1 MHVCV
6 IRRGYES
13 LRRGPAAAR
22 GRPGPFCPVPVLSR
36 ARFVPCPSC
45 PTPVLSHAHCIP
57 GPLLVQPGPFVPC
70 PFCPLPVLSLARFV
84 PCPFCPGSFCL
95 EPVVLP
101 SLLSR
106 SPVFPSSP
114 QHRRARS
121 SPARAR
127 ERFLNRICFVA
138 VIFLTAI
145 VISLYY
151 YIILFL

>member
-22 GRPGPFCPVPVLSR
+22 GRPGPFCPAPICPMPVLSH
-36 ARFVPCPSC
+36 ARLVPRPSC
-45 PTPVLSHAHCIP
+45 PTPIVYQNLFLSSPA
-57 GPLLVQPGPFVPC
+57 
-70 PFCPLPVLSLARFV
+70 LSSRARFV
-84 PCPFCPGSFCL
+84 PCPFCP

-106 SPVFPSSP
+106 SPVFPPSP

-127 ERFLNRICFVA
+127 ERFLNRNCFVA
-138 VIFLTAI
+138 VIFFTAI